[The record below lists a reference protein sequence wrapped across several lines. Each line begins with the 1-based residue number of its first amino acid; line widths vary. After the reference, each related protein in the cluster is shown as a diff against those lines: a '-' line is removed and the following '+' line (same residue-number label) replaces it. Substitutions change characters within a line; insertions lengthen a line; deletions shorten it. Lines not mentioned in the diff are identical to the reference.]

1 MVRKTKKYNRIKS
14 HLVLK
19 TKKLT
24 PREKRYCSCLMKVRS
39 KKVRNPYGICTAAGY
54 NKQGLVR
61 DKQITCSKYYDLS
74 RYPLRIHADTKVA
87 RVQIDFQQKDPEIRS
102 LFFEQF
108 KELKNIFH
116 STQNEEWNWE
126 ENYTSEFGIE
136 WSRVYIELENVNIYN
151 KENWQEIFEF
161 FEGKLLKFDEFWNEF
176 FELFKQLED

>member
-1 MVRKTKKYNRIKS
+1 MFNYIYSMYSKEFIKETKTLFYTSFGVFMRKHKS
-14 HLVLK
+14 L
-19 TKKLT
+19 
-24 PREKRYCSCLMKVRS
+24 ES
-39 KKVRNPYGICTAAGY
+39 KKIKWVN
-54 NKQGLVR
+54 
-61 DKQITCSKYYDLS
+61 
-74 RYPLRIHADTKVA
+74 YPTYVKNIFLRIHADTKVA

-126 ENYTSEFGIE
+126 ENYTSEIGIE